1 MCLFNLSICA
11 TCISI
16 QICAVLI
23 LVSSFFPE
31 SVELMNRK
39 SQISIL
45 NDLSLII
52 GNDSAQNVSY
62 CSTTQLIFKVCDEI
76 ASAFFLVLNSLWL
89 GNQFA
94 QIMFLKRFAY
104 QVHKPKCLAL
114 VPIKNVP
121 KKLIYL
127 QNRKDKFTRSTCA
140 NLCCPRP

>member
-1 MCLFNLSICA
+1 MLTPFDPFSKRCACSIFQSVPLASLFKSVQFWFWFHL
-11 TCISI
+11 
-16 QICAVLI
+16 
-23 LVSSFFPE
+23 FFPE

-52 GNDSAQNVSY
+52 GNDSARNVSY

-127 QNRKDKFTRSTCA
+127 QNRKG
-140 NLCCPRP
+140 